1 LYFTTRRFFIT
12 FSFRQKNAP
21 FLLLF
26 DAMRV
31 KTAKINLFD
40 QYSDEELVRYYI
52 ENQDNRYFENLYER
66 YSQKVYQKCIS
77 LVKDSA
83 IAEDLTH
90 DIFFKVIT
98 KLSTFKEDS
107 RFSTWLYS
115 ITYNQCMDQLRVI
128 KKRGE
133 NNMDEKFDYPDG
145 DAPDLDVIFEGGDI
159 EIKRLKQAMDKLNAE
174 EKGVLMMK
182 YQDDLSIKEIAGI
195 FKATESAVKMRL
207 LRSREKLRKNYMDLI
222 VLLGMLLGKLSEV
235 LKYIMN

>member
-1 LYFTTRRFFIT
+1 
-12 FSFRQKNAP
+12 
-21 FLLLF
+21 
-26 DAMRV
+26 MRV
-31 KTAKINLFD
+31 QTARFNSIEAHT
-40 QYSDEELVRYYI
+40 DEELVRYYI
-52 ENQDNRYFENLYER
+52 TTQDNRYFESLYTR

-77 LVKDSA
+77 LVKEVA

-133 NNMDEKFDYPDG
+133 NSIDDKFDYADEDSPN
-145 DAPDLDVIFEGGDI
+145 LDTIFDGGDI
-159 EIKRLKQAMDKLNAE
+159 EIKQLKKAMDKLNAE

-182 YQDDLSIKEIAGI
+182 YQDDLSIKEIADI

-207 LRSREKLRKNYMDLI
+207 LRSREKLRKNYMGI
-222 VLLGMLLGKLSEV
+222 IALLGLLAAKLSEII
-235 LKYIMN
+235 KYILN